1 MDSPA
6 QSLELPT
13 TALTDSTDARKA
25 LHGIKQMKSEDLKHT
40 AQQLSDYG
48 VHLLAPD
55 EIADQLP
62 LYSKPLSPCSGK
74 SAADGDQSRSMK
86 LKYR

>member
-48 VHLLAPD
+48 VHLL
-55 EIADQLP
+55 L
-62 LYSKPLSPCSGK
+62 
-74 SAADGDQSRSMK
+74 RMK
-86 LKYR
+86 LRINCPCILNRFHRAPASQRQMEISLAA